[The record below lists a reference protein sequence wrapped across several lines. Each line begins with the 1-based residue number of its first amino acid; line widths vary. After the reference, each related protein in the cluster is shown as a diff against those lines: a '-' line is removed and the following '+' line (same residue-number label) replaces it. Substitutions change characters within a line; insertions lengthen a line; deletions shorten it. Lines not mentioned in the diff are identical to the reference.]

1 MIRRYWILLIVLALL
16 TPLGMLAEG
25 TAWGEWG
32 ADDLEAVVGYVPRGI
47 EQADSW
53 WKAVFPDY
61 SVQFI
66 GEGETAGKVGYVVSA
81 GIGAGLIYLLMTV
94 YTRLIVRRGT
104 LPIPEKKG

>member
-1 MIRRYWILLIVLALL
+1 MIRRCWILLIVLALL

-32 ADDLEAVVGYVPRGI
+32 ADDLTAVVGYVPQGI

-61 SVQFI
+61 SLKFI
-66 GEGETAGKVGYVVSA
+66 GEGEAAGKIGYLLSA

-94 YTRLIVRRGT
+94 YTRLVVGRRT
-104 LPIPEKKG
+104 LPVPEKKG